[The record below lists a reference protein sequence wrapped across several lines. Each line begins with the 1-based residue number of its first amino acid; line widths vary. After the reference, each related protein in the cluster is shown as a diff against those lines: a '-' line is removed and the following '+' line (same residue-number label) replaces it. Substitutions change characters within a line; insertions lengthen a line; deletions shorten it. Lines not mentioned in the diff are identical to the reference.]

1 MYVSHQQL
9 FQVELMVK
17 NAALVR
23 RGNSTVLIFLNFRF
37 SHLFSIDFDSSG
49 HVASASVQVTMVEKT
64 RVARRPEGE
73 PNFNV
78 FYQLLAGL
86 DNRYRRELQVGSLTQ
101 LFLLTFHN
109 EMFSIDAQSRFAQM
123 VLTVSWDLRA

>member
-1 MYVSHQQL
+1 M
-9 FQVELMVK
+9 
-17 NAALVR
+17 VR

-86 DNRYRRELQVGSLTQ
+86 DNRYRRELQVLSLTQ
-101 LFLLTFHN
+101 FYSVDFLKVNDFRKKS
-109 EMFSIDAQSRFAQM
+109 FFIDTQSRFAQM
-123 VLTVSWDLRA
+123 V